1 MDRILRLLGFRY
13 ATAAL
18 VLVAL
23 AALYGVAS
31 LSRPSADADARGVRA
46 PITSAVAVCPGHEGG
61 RLSVQ
66 SAKGGPAG
74 GLIDTS
80 EIRGGPSLAS
90 MNAAGQNWNKDTG
103 SGDDAFVVRATGG
116 IAGGL
121 EAEQTT
127 HWSGGPD
134 RGLAGARCASPG
146 TDLWFVGPGPEAA
159 DALDLY
165 LTNVDSQPASVD
177 LSALSGLGPLDTTDG
192 RATPV
197 APRSTTVV
205 KLGKSPEGL
214 GDIVNSARDLA
225 LHVRTT
231 SGRVAA
237 SLRVRIGEKKGIEW
251 LPLSP
256 EPASSLVVPGV
267 PGGSGERRLLVAV
280 PGEADARVRVRV
292 LTPEGEFSPQG
303 QDIVDAPAKT
313 VTPVD
318 LGLAGKPAAV
328 RVVADRPVVAA
339 FTAERGADVAYGT
352 ATAPLGTPDGPRR
365 VTGGVIADNR
375 FDTVLTLTA
384 PAEAASVQVT
394 ALGGQGAGAAQ
405 EIAVPAG
412 RTVETKIT
420 VPPGGDTGFGALI
433 TPKPGSGP
441 LYAARMMST
450 GKGDD
455 FLFTVLP
462 IAPAF
467 MTQRLPEAA
476 DSQSV
481 LTPYSS

>member
-1 MDRILRLLGFRY
+1 MDRMLRFLGLRY

-23 AALYGVAS
+23 AALYGAAS
-31 LSRPSADADARGVRA
+31 LSRPSATADAKGVRV

-66 SAKGGPAG
+66 SAKGGPSG
-74 GLIDTS
+74 GHVDTS
-80 EIRGGPSLAS
+80 ETRGGAPLAS
-90 MNAAGQNWNKDTG
+90 MTAAGQGWRKDTA
-103 SGDDAFVVRATGG
+103 SGDESFTVRAAGG
-116 IAGGL
+116 IAAGL
-121 EAEQTT
+121 EVEQTT
-127 HWSGGPD
+127 HWPGGPD

-146 TDLWFVGPGPEAA
+146 TDLWFLGPGPDAA

-165 LTNVDSQPASVD
+165 LTNVDPQPASVD
-177 LSALSGLGPLDTTDG
+177 LTALSGVGPLDTTDG

-197 APRSTTVV
+197 APYSTTVV

-214 GDIVNSARDLA
+214 GDILNTARDLA

-251 LPLSP
+251 LPASP
-256 EPASSLVVPGV
+256 APAASLVVPGV

-292 LTPEGEFSPQG
+292 VGPEGEFSPQG
-303 QDIVDAPAKT
+303 QDVVDAPGKT

-318 LGLAGKPAAV
+318 LGLAGKPGAV
-328 RVVADRPVVAA
+328 RVSADRPVVAA
-339 FTAERGADVAYGT
+339 FTAERGADVAYGA
-352 ATAPLGTPDGPRR
+352 ATAPLGAPDGPRR
-365 VTGGVIADNR
+365 VAGGVVADNR
-375 FDTVLTLTA
+375 FDSVLTLTA
-384 PAEAASVQVT
+384 PSRAASVQVT
-394 ALGGQGAGAAQ
+394 ALAGQAPGTPQ
-405 EIAVPAG
+405 EIEVPAG

-420 VPPGGDTGFGALI
+420 VPAGGDQGFSALI

-441 LYAARMMST
+441 VYAARTMYT
-450 GKGDD
+450 GKGDG

-462 IAPAF
+462 VVPAS
-467 MTQRLPEAA
+467 MTQVLPRAA
-476 DSQSV
+476 DSQTV
-481 LTPYSS
+481 LTP